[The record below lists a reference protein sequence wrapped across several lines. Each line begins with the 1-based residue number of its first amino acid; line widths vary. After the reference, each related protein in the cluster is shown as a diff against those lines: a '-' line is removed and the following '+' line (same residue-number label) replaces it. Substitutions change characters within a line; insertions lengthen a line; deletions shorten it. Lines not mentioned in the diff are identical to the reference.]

1 MLLKEILDT
10 NFVWIDGI
18 MQRYYP
24 RLEIEHVSSEISD
37 EKISTEKRV
46 KIRTQIDLQ
55 NTGLADL
62 KAQNWT
68 MVVMINGTIDPY
80 TRLVEI
86 S

>member
-24 RLEIEHVSSEISD
+24 RLEIEHVSSEVSD